1 MGTFKHVLAA
11 TDFSETSGRALEMA
25 VSLARDA
32 GAELSVVHV
41 CEIPSYTD
49 FAAPVD
55 LVTPITDV
63 AETKLDE
70 LVRSLRDVCPGAKG
84 MVRVGAPWEQILAAA
99 AERGADLV
107 VVGTHGRR
115 GFAHAF
121 MGSVAERVV
130 RLSPIPVLTVRSR
143 IPS

>member
-1 MGTFKHVLAA
+1 MAIFKHVLAA
-11 TDFSETSGRALEMA
+11 TDFSETSGRALETA
-25 VSLARDA
+25 VAIAREA

-41 CEIPSYTD
+41 CEIPPYTD
-49 FAAPVD
+49 FASPVD

-63 AETKLDE
+63 AETKLE
-70 LVRSLRDVCPGAKG
+70 QLLSSIRDVCPAAKG
-84 MVRVGAPWEQILAAA
+84 YVRVGAPWEQLLATA

-115 GFAHAF
+115 GFAHAM

-130 RLSPIPVLTVRSR
+130 RLSPVPVLTVRSR
-143 IPS
+143 IPG